1 MLIILDVCMAFEVL
15 GSNLLTLIRQY
26 RHRGIPLSIVKR
38 IVKQILL
45 GLEYLHDKCHIIH
58 TDLKPEVIIIYIY
71 IYFFFVIFIY
81 LFIY

>member
-38 IVKQILL
+38 IVKQILM

-58 TDLKPEVIIIYIY
+58 TDLKPEVNKIIFLKISYI
-71 IYFFFVIFIY
+71 
-81 LFIY
+81 